1 MRILLINKFLYPRGG
16 AETYMFKVGEQLTK
30 MGHEV
35 QYFGMQDE
43 RNIVR
48 NNLGIYTDNVD
59 FHEKRLSAITYPFK
73 IIYSKE
79 NRKKLEKVLDDFKPD
94 IVHLNNINF
103 QLTPAIIDKI
113 YEHHIPMV
121 QTVHDLQMLCP
132 NHLMFQDFK
141 VCEKCKNGNYMEC
154 IKNKCIHNSTPKS
167 LIGAIES
174 YVYHMGNTY
183 SKVDYYICPS
193 RFIEVKLNEYSDI
206 YKDKTEFVQNF
217 IELPKLHNMKKK
229 PYVLYFGRFYE
240 EKGIRILLD
249 AINKCSDIDFVFVG
263 DGPLKPLIEKSRA
276 DYLGFKTGQELN
288 QLIEEAAISIY
299 PSIWYENCPLSI
311 LESETLGTP
320 IIASNLGG
328 IPELIEDGKTG
339 RIVKDM
345 TADCLADVIHETMA
359 NQTLLN
365 VMHENCLKK
374 RDTLISI
381 QEYCERLE
389 CIYDKIR
396 EKY

>member
-1 MRILLINKFLYPRGG
+1 MKILMINKFLYPRGG

-43 RNIVR
+43 RNIVG

-79 NRKKLEKVLDDFKPD
+79 NRKKLGKVLDNFKPD
-94 IVHLNNINF
+94 IVHLNNVNF
-103 QLTPAIIDKI
+103 QLTPTIIDEI

-154 IKNKCIHNSTPKS
+154 IKNKCIHNSVPKS

-193 RFIEVKLNEYSDI
+193 RFIEEKLHEYSDI
-206 YKDKTEFVQNF
+206 YKDKTEFIQNF
-217 IELPKLHNMKKK
+217 IELPNLHNLKKK

-249 AINKCSDIDFVFVG
+249 AINKCTDIHFVFVG
-263 DGPLKPLIEKSRA
+263 DGPLKPLIEKSKVK
-276 DYLGFKTGQELN
+276 YLGFKTGQELN

-311 LESETLGTP
+311 LESEALGTP

-328 IPELIEDGKTG
+328 IPELVEDGKTG

-345 TADCLADVIHETMA
+345 TADHLANVIHETMA

-365 VMHENCLKK
+365 TMHENCLK
-374 RDTLISI
+374 RRETLISI
-381 QEYCERLE
+381 KDYCERLE